1 MTRSARLR
9 LDRALVER
17 GLVESRPRAA
27 ALIEQGLVLVSG
39 SIADKPARLVASAEP
54 VELLGSPPRFVSRG
68 GAKLEAALHRFGID
82 PDGERALDA
91 GASTGGFTDCLLQA
105 GAASV
110 VAVDVGRGQLHERL
124 RADPRVVNCER
135 TDIRDVTL
143 GTVGGRPVD
152 LVTADLS
159 FISVTRAVPVLVGE
173 VAVPGASV
181 VILVKP
187 QFEAGRVEASRGK
200 GIIRDPTIHRRTLGE
215 VASAL
220 RAAGA
225 VIMGAMPSPITG
237 SAGNIEFLIHA
248 ATASDPG
255 PGTKDVAPERELSA
269 LLDAAVAEGES
280 TGSRR

>member
-1 MTRSARLR
+1 M
-9 LDRALVER
+9 
-17 GLVESRPRAA
+17 
-27 ALIEQGLVLVSG
+27 SG
-39 SIADKPARLVASAEP
+39 SIADKPARLVAPAEP

-68 GAKLEAALHRFGID
+68 GAKLEAALLRFGID
-82 PDGERALDA
+82 PDGARALDA

-143 GTVGGRPVD
+143 ETVGGRPVD

-173 VAVPGASV
+173 VAAPGASA

-200 GIIRDPTIHRRTLGE
+200 GIIRDPAIHRRTLGE
-215 VASAL
+215 VAGAL
-220 RAAGA
+220 GAAGA

-248 ATASDPG
+248 ATPSDAG
-255 PGTKDVAPERELSA
+255 VGSKDAAPAREVSA
-269 LLDAAVAEGES
+269 LLDATVAEGEA